1 MNKEKLTVKL
11 ASMFHENWRSTRLN
25 SAGDYEPHWKEI
37 KDKKFIEKL
46 AGSIKLPVN
55 VKVKDNIFYIDI
67 ANSPFE
73 QLSADWQ
80 EENYNAAKVVVD
92 ILCYEEKKGKLE
104 INSVG
109 NIIHNAWLS
118 RNEWAK
124 GGELDVPFEQL
135 SKEEQDK
142 YLQQYYTGRKMLNK
156 QQENGITL

>member
-1 MNKEKLTVKL
+1 MERNKGQKI
-11 ASMFHENWRSTRLN
+11 
-25 SAGDYEPHWKEI
+25 HW
-37 KDKKFIEKL
+37 KL

-73 QLSADWQ
+73 QPSADWQ

-92 ILCYEEKKGKLE
+92 IFCYEEKNGELE
-104 INSVG
+104 INAVG

-142 YLQQYYTGRKMLNK
+142 DLQQYYTGRKMLNK